1 MGYKKRLERAFDGAP
16 VLPLCDGKKY
26 VLFSDCNRGDGTN
39 NDNFLKNR
47 HLYMIYGNHDIIK
60 KRTSFTEEKC
70 AFFSIVRP
78 ESACCRC
85 LQELLFFKELSWNI
99 QEVENDFI

>member
-16 VLPLCDGKKY
+16 VYHKKAH
-26 VLFSDCNRGDGTN
+26 LFCER
-39 NDNFLKNR
+39 
-47 HLYMIYGNHDIIK
+47 
-60 KRTSFTEEKC
+60 EVC
-70 AFFSIVRP
+70 FFSIVRP

-85 LQELLFFKELSWNI
+85 LQELLFIKELSWNI